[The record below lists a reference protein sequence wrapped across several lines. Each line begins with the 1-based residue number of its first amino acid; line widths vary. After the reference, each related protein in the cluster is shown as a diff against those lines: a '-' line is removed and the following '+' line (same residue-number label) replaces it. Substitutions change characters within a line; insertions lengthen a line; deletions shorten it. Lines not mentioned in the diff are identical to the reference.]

1 MKEKSLII
9 DRELSWIK
17 FNERVLE
24 EAEAKDNPIMERM
37 RFISIFQN
45 NYDEFFRV
53 RVGSISDEA
62 LVAADNTDEELKTQ
76 YKKQLKH
83 IYKATSALMP
93 RLDSAFE
100 GILNDGKNISPR

>member
-1 MKEKSLII
+1 MKDKSLII

-45 NYDEFFRV
+45 NYDEF
-53 RVGSISDEA
+53 
-62 LVAADNTDEELKTQ
+62 
-76 YKKQLKH
+76 
-83 IYKATSALMP
+83 P
-93 RLDSAFE
+93 
-100 GILNDGKNISPR
+100 